1 MQATKQMLRA
11 PFLGR
16 QNNGVKASHTS
27 DADAPPRSPRD
38 PAINVPPAIVKT
50 YTSKELFG
58 VSNELTIAHRG
69 ERYSLR
75 ITSLGKLILTK

>member
-1 MQATKQMLRA
+1 MQTNKQTIRA

-16 QNNGVKASHTS
+16 QFS
-27 DADAPPRSPRD
+27 DAGATPGIASIQAPALQTVNS
-38 PAINVPPAIVKT
+38 
-50 YTSKELFG
+50 SELFG
-58 VSNELTIAHRG
+58 VQNQVTILHRG

>member
-1 MQATKQMLRA
+1 MQTTKQILCA

-16 QNNGVKASHTS
+16 QNNGVVVSHASG
-27 DADAPPRSPRD
+27 ADAPHLSPRD
-38 PAINVPPAIVKT
+38 PAVNNPSAIVKT
-50 YTSKELFG
+50 YTSNELFG
-58 VSNELTIAHRG
+58 ASCELTIAHRG

>member
-1 MQATKQMLRA
+1 MHTTKQLLRA

-16 QNNGVKASHTS
+16 QNNDVEAAHTR
-27 DADAPPRSPRD
+27 DADAPYRSPRG
-38 PAINVPPAIVKT
+38 PAVNVPPAMVKT

-58 VSNELTIAHRG
+58 AGQELAIAHRG

>member
-1 MQATKQMLRA
+1 MQITKQMLRV
-11 PFLGR
+11 PFLGQ
-16 QNNGVKASHTS
+16 QNNDIKASRTNNT
-27 DADAPPRSPRD
+27 ATPPASPRD
-38 PAINVPPAIVKT
+38 PTAAVPPAIIKT

-58 VSNELTIAHRG
+58 VDNELSIAHRG

>member
-1 MQATKQMLRA
+1 MQTTKQTLRA

-16 QNNGVKASHTS
+16 QNSGVETSHASDTN
-27 DADAPPRSPRD
+27 APPRSPRG
-38 PAINVPPAIVKT
+38 PAIHVPPAIAKT

-58 VSNELTIAHRG
+58 VGSELIITHRG

>member
-1 MQATKQMLRA
+1 MQTPKQMLRA

-16 QNNGVKASHTS
+16 QNNGVEASHTN
-27 DADAPPRSPRD
+27 DADAPHRSPRG
-38 PAINVPPAIVKT
+38 PAINIPPVMVKT
-50 YTSKELFG
+50 YTSEELFG
-58 VSNELTIAHRG
+58 VGSELVIAHRG

>member
-1 MQATKQMLRA
+1 MQTTKQILRA

-16 QNNGVKASHTS
+16 QNSGINATHASDVDSTH
-27 DADAPPRSPRD
+27 RSPRG
-38 PAINVPPAIVKT
+38 PIVHVAPEIAKS
-50 YTSKELFG
+50 YTSNELFG
-58 VSNELTIAHRG
+58 SGKELAIAHRG

>member
-1 MQATKQMLRA
+1 MHTTKQMLRA

-16 QNNGVKASHTS
+16 QHN
-27 DADAPPRSPRD
+27 DAEPAHARDTDALLRSPRG
-38 PAINVPPAIVKT
+38 PAVNIPPVMVKT

-58 VSNELTIAHRG
+58 AAQELTIAHRG
-69 ERYSLR
+69 ESYSLR

>member
-1 MQATKQMLRA
+1 MQTTKQMLRA

-16 QNNGVKASHTS
+16 QNSGIKAAHAS
-27 DADAPPRSPRD
+27 DADNAHYSPQG
-38 PAINVPPAIVKT
+38 PVIHVSTGIAKT
-50 YTSKELFG
+50 YTSHELFG
-58 VSNELTIAHRG
+58 SCNELAIAHRG